1 MNAETARNKRIRH
14 ALLRILKSEY
24 PGAIDTQALKFALD
38 NLGYPM
44 PSRGLGAHLAYLSEG
59 GYVRLDV
66 KRGYG
71 FNIEFAYLTK
81 EGWDLLDGHIGER
94 GVDAQ

>member
-1 MNAETARNKRIRH
+1 MNAETARNRRIRH

-24 PGAIDTQALKFALD
+24 PGAIDTKALKFALD

-44 PSRGLGAHLAYLSEG
+44 PGRVLGAHLAYLGEG
-59 GYVRLDV
+59 GYVRV
-66 KRGYG
+66 EQKQGFGYS
-71 FNIEFAYLTK
+71 IEFAYLTK

-94 GVDAQ
+94 GVDTE